1 MRPVPRYL
9 GLMVLLAM
17 AGFAGAGF
25 ISIRKGIEDLREIS
39 QDNIVWSAS
48 QLEIELLRFQLSLAR
63 LVVEPT
69 EEVLEDVK
77 ARFDIFWS
85 RMALINNG
93 RVGELMRGYD
103 VEHGTLDKLK
113 DYTLA
118 IDQVMAELEPGD
130 AATVERLLQEIQD
143 FHGELRQYT
152 LRVVRGDTSNQAM
165 IREGIQENAQIAAG
179 ISLAAVLVSVLS
191 LALILRENLRQ
202 REAVAVS
209 RRSAEEAVLAN
220 RAKSRFLSM
229 MSHELRNPLNGIL
242 GPLALLDQG
251 EIATR
256 QKALVMEARRCGQSM
271 LQMLGGLLDYAE
283 MQDGQFELQLQPFK
297 PRALADALRGSLAAQ
312 GAGRLAIHVA
322 QDVPDRV
329 HGDQERYRQIFL
341 NLCEFL
347 LEAADPEAIRLDFD
361 HDGQALR
368 GRISFR
374 VDTAAM
380 DWKLD
385 LLTGLGDV
393 APDQVSAD
401 ALRPLIS
408 QGLIAVASGRLTLQ
422 DDRTAGDG
430 VRAIEV
436 RLPATLV
443 RLERMRVYLET
454 RSVALAT
461 LYQATLKSD
470 RIVFAEPGSVE
481 PVDVVLVDSTS
492 VGEESLMTRLRTR
505 FPGAL
510 FVSLGSPQIPDFF
523 DDVLETPGDMGQ
535 LRSSILGRLA
545 S

>member
-17 AGFAGAGF
+17 AGFAGTGF
-25 ISIRKGIEDLREIS
+25 YSIRKGIDDLREIS
-39 QDNIVWSAS
+39 QDNILWSAS
-48 QLEIELLRFQLSLAR
+48 QLEIELLRFQSSLAR
-63 LVVEPT
+63 LAIEPSGAA
-69 EEVLEDVK
+69 LDDVR

-85 RMALINNG
+85 RMGLIDNG

-103 VEHGTLDKLK
+103 EEFGTLSRLQE
-113 DYTLA
+113 YVYA
-118 IDQVMAELEPGD
+118 IDPVIADLEATD
-130 AATVERLLQEIQD
+130 TATVRRLLEEMRD
-143 FHGELRQYT
+143 FHAEQRQYT
-152 LRVVRGDTSNQAM
+152 LRVVRGDTSNAAM
-165 IREGIQENAQIAAG
+165 IREGIQQNAQIAAG

-191 LALILRENLRQ
+191 LALILRENRRQ
-202 REAVAVS
+202 RQAAEAS
-209 RRSAEEAVLAN
+209 RRSAEEADLAN

-251 EIATR
+251 DIAAS
-256 QKALVMEARRCGQSM
+256 QKALVIEARRCGQSM

-283 MQDGQFELQLQPFK
+283 MQDGRFELQVRPFK

-312 GAGRLAIHVA
+312 GAAGLEVSVSPS
-322 QDVPDRV
+322 VPDRV

-341 NLCEFL
+341 HLCEFL
-347 LEAADPEAIRLDFD
+347 LEAASPEAVRLRFD
-361 HDGQALR
+361 HDGRNLT
-368 GRISFR
+368 GRIAFD
-374 VDTAAM
+374 VNAAAM

-385 LLTGLGDV
+385 LLTGLGEV

-401 ALRPLIS
+401 ALRPLIA
-408 QGLIAVASGRLTLQ
+408 QGLIAAAAGRLSL
-422 DDRTAGDG
+422 DDGGGREGD
-430 VRAIEV
+430 RAIDV
-436 RLPATLV
+436 SLPATPV

-461 LYQATLKSD
+461 LYQATLRSD
-470 RIVFAEPGSVE
+470 RIVFAEPGSVDA
-481 PVDVVLVDSTS
+481 VDVVLVDSTS

-510 FVSLGSPQIPDFF
+510 FVSLGLPQVPEFF
-523 DDVLETPGDMGQ
+523 DDVLETPHDMGL